1 MKKSGEFPNNQPV
14 YQIRNETK
22 IEGIENAIRSSVESQ
37 GLPELGYTAYS
48 IVQELV
54 NKVAKIYLVI
64 RNESNGQEYVYKN
77 VSDRLVEWWYDSALR

>member
-1 MKKSGEFPNNQPV
+1 M
-14 YQIRNETK
+14 
-22 IEGIENAIRSSVESQ
+22 ESQ